1 MRKEF
6 TEVNWGYA
14 IRSNIP
20 WIASFTAEFHS
31 PDIRVYEDYEDD
43 RPTDYIWSSI
53 HLNEFTDERMIYE
66 RASALNA
73 IFDGAMY
80 VDIGTSYEPFWKG
93 QLAFLSNGRA
103 ITNFEQNSLVE
114 PFWQE
119 YVDATP
125 NQPEDFASKIIHKS
139 RYDKSIREILLFL
152 GVNGL
157 SWISLYAVLDTIKSE
172 GWSEKEIIA
181 QKIATAA
188 ELNLFSHT
196 ANNVAAIGPFARHGN
211 KGQLPPDNPM
221 SLKTAKELIL
231 RILKKFIA
239 AKL

>member
-14 IRSNIP
+14 IRNNIP
-20 WIASFTAEFHS
+20 WISSFAAEFHG
-31 PDIRVYEDYEDD
+31 PDIRIYGVYEDD

-53 HLNEFTDERMIYE
+53 HLNEFTDEKMIYE

-73 IFDGAMY
+73 VFDGAMY
-80 VDIGTSYEPFWKG
+80 VDIGTSYEPFWNRHV
-93 QLAFLSNGRA
+93 AFLDNGWA
-103 ITNFEQNSLVE
+103 ITNFEPNPLVE

-119 YVDATP
+119 YVDSTP
-125 NQPEDFASKIIHKS
+125 KPPDDFVSKIIHKS

-172 GWSEKEIIA
+172 GWNDKAIIA
-181 QKIATAA
+181 KKVATAA
-188 ELNLFSHT
+188 ELNLFGHT

-211 KGQLPPDNPM
+211 KGQSPPDNPM
-221 SLKTAKELIL
+221 PHKAAKELIL